1 MAEIVN
7 SLFGI
12 DPAALQ
18 QQQAGTDFAQAYRFA
33 QLDPFERANMAL
45 YQSGAGLA
53 RGTGQLLGGDQQLNR
68 ATALRQ
74 LAGQF
79 DLTSPEGLQQY
90 ASAAAQID
98 PRVSVLAAGEAARR
112 QQQGLTAEKTQ
123 QDIAKSRM
131 DIAAEERRIANDKR
145 LRDELNTL
153 PANATDEQILTV
165 FRKYGDPNVVIRAL
179 EASSVRRDAME
190 QRKVL
195 ADLKKYDEAKGDRA
209 KVDAATA
216 SADRIINTV
225 EEAIPLVG
233 FTTAGV
239 AAAVNIPGTQGR
251 NLEEALKTIKAN
263 LGFDRLQQMRDAS
276 KTGGAL
282 GQVAVK
288 ELEALQASI
297 ASLDRGQSPE
307 VLKRNLEDIKFYYSR
322 WSKAVRGEDPGPAVR
337 PRDQAKPAQG
347 ARGTMAAED
356 DALINKWLKQDYTWL
371 HTNKY

>member
-18 QQQAGTDFAQAYRFA
+18 QQQQILDANQAYRFA

-179 EASSVRRDAME
+179 EASSVRRGAME

-233 FTTAGV
+233 FLSAGL
-239 AAAVNIPGTQGR
+239 AGGLNIPGTQGR

-356 DALINKWLKQDYTWL
+356 DALV
-371 HTNKY
+371 NKYLQPTTPTR

>member
-45 YQSGAGLA
+45 FQSGAGLA
-53 RGTGQLLGGDQQLNR
+53 RGAGQLLGGDQQLNR

-145 LRDELNTL
+145 LRDELNSL

-233 FTTAGV
+233 FLSAGL
-239 AAAVNIPGTQGR
+239 AGGLNIPGTQGR

-356 DALINKWLKQDYTWL
+356 DALV
-371 HTNKY
+371 NKYLQPTTPTR

>member
-1 MAEIVN
+1 MAENIVN
-7 SLFGI
+7 SLFGV
-12 DPAALQ
+12 DPQMLQ
-18 QQQAGTDFAQAYRFA
+18 QQRQVLDANQAYRFA
-33 QLDPFERANMAL
+33 QLDPLQQATMSI
-45 YQSGAGLA
+45 YQGGAGLGRA
-53 RGTGQLLGGDQQLNR
+53 ATQLLGGDEQLNR

-74 LAGQF
+74 LAGQY
-79 DLTSPEGLQQY
+79 DLTTPEGLQQY

-98 PRVSVLAAGEAARR
+98 PRVSILASGEAARR
-112 QQQGLTAEKTQ
+112 QQQELTTQKT
-123 QDIAKSRM
+123 RM
-131 DIAAEERRIANDKR
+131 DIAAEERRIASDKR

-179 EASSVRRDAME
+179 EASSAKRAALDQKQA
-190 QRKVL
+190 L
-195 ADLKKYDEAKGDRA
+195 LDLKNYEKAQGEKA

-233 FTTAGV
+233 FMSAGF
-239 AAAVNIPGTQGR
+239 AGGLNIPGTQGR

-307 VLKRNLEDIKFYYSR
+307 VLKRNLDDIKFYYTR
-322 WSKAVRGEDPGPAVR
+322 WAKAVRGEDPGPAVR
-337 PRDQAKPAQG
+337 PRDKGKPAATAG
-347 ARGTMAAED
+347 AAGTMAAED
-356 DALINKWLKQDYTWL
+356 DALV
-371 HTNKY
+371 NKYLQPAPKK

>member
-1 MAEIVN
+1 MAEIVSN
-7 SLFGI
+7 LFGI

-18 QQQAGTDFAQAYRFA
+18 QSNAATDFAQAYRFA

-45 YQSGAGLA
+45 FQSGAGLA
-53 RGTGQLLGGDQQLNR
+53 RGTGQLLGGDEQLNR

-90 ASAAAQID
+90 ATAAAQID
-98 PRVSVLAAGEAARR
+98 PRVATQAAAEAARR
-112 QQQGLTAEKTQ
+112 QQQSLTAQKTRL
-123 QDIAKSRM
+123 DISKSEM
-131 DIAAEERRIANDKR
+131 DIAAENRKIASNAK
-145 LRDELNTL
+145 LREELNAL
-153 PANATDEQILTV
+153 PANATDDQILSV

-179 EASSVRRDAME
+179 EASSAKREAIE
-190 QRKVL
+190 QRKIM
-195 ADLKKYDEAKGDRA
+195 ADMKRYEQAEGDKS
-209 KVDAATA
+209 KVAAATA

-225 EEAIPLVG
+225 DEAIPLVG
-233 FTTAGV
+233 ITTAGV
-239 AAAVNIPGTQGR
+239 AGALNIPGTAGR
-251 NLEEALKTIKAN
+251 DLEEALKTIKAN

-297 ASLDRGQSPE
+297 ASLDRGQSPA
-307 VLKRNLEDIKFYYSR
+307 VLKRNLEDIKFYYTR

-337 PRDQAKPAQG
+337 PRAEQKAG
-347 ARGTMAAED
+347 AAGTMSSED
-356 DALINKWLKQDYTWL
+356 DALV
-371 HTNKY
+371 NKYLK

>member
-7 SLFGI
+7 NLFGI

-18 QQQAGTDFAQAYRFA
+18 QSNATTDFAQAYRFA

-45 YQSGAGLA
+45 YQSGAGIS
-53 RGTGQLLGGDQQLNR
+53 RGVGQLLGGDEQLNR
-68 ATALRQ
+68 
-74 LAGQF
+74 AGQF

-98 PRVSVLAAGEAARR
+98 PRVATQAAAEAARR
-112 QQQGLTAEKTQ
+112 QQQSLTAQKTRLDIGKTELDIKTTERKIAQDEK
-123 QDIAKSRM
+123 
-131 DIAAEERRIANDKR
+131 
-145 LRDELNTL
+145 LRAELNSL
-153 PANATDEQILTV
+153 PATATDEQILSV
-165 FRKYGDPNVVIRAL
+165 FRKYGNPDVVIRAL
-179 EASSVRRDAME
+179 EASLAKRAALE
-190 QRKVL
+190 QKQALV
-195 ADLKKYDEAKGDRA
+195 DLKNYEKAEGDKA
-209 KVDAATA
+209 KVSAATA

-225 EEAIPLVG
+225 DEAIPLVG
-233 FTTAGV
+233 ITTAGV
-239 AAAVNIPGTQGR
+239 AGALNIPGTDGR

-297 ASLDRGQSPE
+297 ASLDRGQSPA
-307 VLKRNLEDIKFYYSR
+307 VLKRNLEDIKFYYTR

-337 PRDQAKPAQG
+337 PRAEAKAG
-347 ARGTMAAED
+347 ATGTMSSED
-356 DALINKWLKQDYTWL
+356 DALV
-371 HTNKY
+371 NKYIGPQPQSK

>member
-18 QQQAGTDFAQAYRFA
+18 QQQQILDANQAYRFA

-45 YQSGAGLA
+45 YQSGAQVA
-53 RGTGQLLGGDQQLNR
+53 RGVGQLLGGDEQLNR

-98 PRVSVLAAGEAARR
+98 PRVSVLAAGEAAKR
-112 QQQGLTAEKTQ
+112 QQQELTTQKT
-123 QDIAKSRM
+123 RM
-131 DIAAEERRIANDKR
+131 DISAEERRIANDKR
-145 LRDELNTL
+145 LRDELNSL

-179 EASSVRRDAME
+179 EASSVRRDAMA
-190 QRKVL
+190 QKQVL
-195 ADLKKYDEAKGDRA
+195 ADLKKYEAAKSDEAKVA
-209 KVDAATA
+209 AATA

-233 FTTAGV
+233 FTTAGL
-239 AAAVNIPGTQGR
+239 AGGLNIPGTQGR

-337 PRDQAKPAQG
+337 PRDQAKPSQG

-356 DALINKWLKQDYTWL
+356 DALV
-371 HTNKY
+371 NKYLEPASKK

>member
-1 MAEIVN
+1 MAEIVRN
-7 SLFGI
+7 LFGI

-18 QQQAGTDFAQAYRFA
+18 MQQNATDLSNAYRFA

-45 YQSGAGLA
+45 YQSGAQIG
-53 RGTGQLLGGDQQLNR
+53 RGVTQLLGGDEQLNR

-79 DLTSPEGLQQY
+79 DLTTPEGLQQY

-98 PRVSVLAAGEAARR
+98 PRVATQAAAEAARR
-112 QQQGLTAEKTQ
+112 QQQGLVTQKTQ
-123 QDIAKSRM
+123 MEISSM
-131 DIAAEERRIANDKR
+131 ERRIAQDEK
-145 LRDELNTL
+145 LRAELNTL
-153 PANATDEQILTV
+153 PANATDEQILSV

-179 EASSVRRDAME
+179 EASSAKKAALIQKE
-190 QRKVL
+190 
-195 ADLKKYDEAKGDRA
+195 AANDLKRYEQAKSDEAKVA
-209 KVDAATA
+209 TVTA

-225 EEAIPLVG
+225 DEAIPLVG
-233 FTTAGV
+233 YLSAGL
-239 AAAVNIPGTQGR
+239 AGGLNIPGTQGR
-251 NLEEALKTIKAN
+251 NLEEALKTVKAN

-307 VLKRNLEDIKFYYSR
+307 VLKRNLEDIKFYYTR

-337 PRDQAKPAQG
+337 PRKEEKKG
-347 ARGTMAAED
+347 SIGTMSAED
-356 DALINKWLKQDYTWL
+356 DALVQ
-371 HTNKY
+371 KYL

>member
-1 MAEIVN
+1 MADIVN

-18 QQQAGTDFAQAYRFA
+18 QQRAATDFAQAYKFA

-45 YQSGAGLA
+45 YQSGAGIA
-53 RGTGQLLGGDQQLNR
+53 RGAGQLLGGDEQLNR

-90 ASAAAQID
+90 ASAAAKID
-98 PRVSVLAAGEAARR
+98 PRVATQAAAEAARR
-112 QQQGLTAEKTQ
+112 QQQSLTAEKTRLDIGKTELDMKTAERKIV
-123 QDIAKSRM
+123 QD
-131 DIAAEERRIANDKR
+131 DK
-145 LRDELNTL
+145 LRAELNAL
-153 PANATDEQILTV
+153 PATATDEQILTV

-179 EASSVRRDAME
+179 EASSAKKAALE
-190 QRKVL
+190 QKQTL
-195 ADLKKYDEAKGDRA
+195 LDLKNYEKAEGEKG
-209 KVDAATA
+209 KVAAATA

-225 EEAIPLVG
+225 DEAIPLVG
-233 FTTAGV
+233 ITTAGV
-239 AAAVNIPGTQGR
+239 AGALNIPGTDGR

-297 ASLDRGQSPE
+297 ASLDRGQSPDT
-307 VLKRNLEDIKFYYSR
+307 LRRNLEDIKFYYSR
-322 WSKAVRGEDPGPAVR
+322 WSKAVKGEDPGPAVR
-337 PRDQAKPAQG
+337 PRKEEKKG
-347 ARGTMAAED
+347 AAGTMAAED
-356 DALINKWLKQDYTWL
+356 DALV
-371 HTNKY
+371 NKYLNKE

>member
-1 MAEIVN
+1 MAEIVSN
-7 SLFGI
+7 LFGI

-18 QQQAGTDFAQAYRFA
+18 QSNATTDFAQAYRFA

-45 YQSGAGLA
+45 FQSGAGLA
-53 RGTGQLLGGDQQLNR
+53 RGTGQLLGGDEQLNR

-90 ASAAAQID
+90 ATAAAQID
-98 PRVSVLAAGEAARR
+98 PRVATQAAAEAARR
-112 QQQGLTAEKTQ
+112 QQQSLTAQKTRLDIGKTELDIKTTERKIAQDEK
-123 QDIAKSRM
+123 
-131 DIAAEERRIANDKR
+131 
-145 LRDELNTL
+145 LRAELNAL
-153 PANATDEQILTV
+153 PATATDEQILSV

-179 EASSVRRDAME
+179 EASAVKRDAIE
-190 QRKVL
+190 QRRIA
-195 ADLKKYDEAKGDRA
+195 ADLKKYDQAKSDEG
-209 KVDAATA
+209 KVAAATA

-225 EEAIPLVG
+225 DEAIPLVG
-233 FTTAGV
+233 ITTAGV
-239 AAAVNIPGTQGR
+239 AGALNIPGTSGR
-251 NLEEALKTIKAN
+251 DLEEALKTIKAN

-297 ASLDRGQSPE
+297 ASLDRGQSPA
-307 VLKRNLEDIKFYYSR
+307 VLKRNLEDIKFYYTR

-337 PRDQAKPAQG
+337 PRTDQKPG
-347 ARGTMAAED
+347 ATGTMAAED
-356 DALINKWLKQDYTWL
+356 DALINKYIGPQPQSK
-371 HTNKY
+371 

>member
-7 SLFGI
+7 NLFGI

-18 QQQAGTDFAQAYRFA
+18 QASSVMDANQAYRFA

-45 YQSGAGLA
+45 YQGGAGLA
-53 RGTGQLLGGDQQLNR
+53 RGTAQLLGGDEQLNR

-90 ASAAAQID
+90 ATAAAQID
-98 PRVSVLAAGEAARR
+98 PRVATQAAAEAARR
-112 QQQGLTAEKTQ
+112 QQQLLTAQKTRL
-123 QDIAKSRM
+123 DISKAEM
-131 DIAAEERRIANDKR
+131 DITGTQRKIAQDEK
-145 LRDELNTL
+145 LRAELNTL
-153 PANATDEQILTV
+153 PANATDEQILSV

-179 EASSVRRDAME
+179 EASSAKKAALIQKE
-190 QRKVL
+190 AAL
-195 ADLKKYDEAKGDRA
+195 DLKRYEQAKSDEAKVA
-209 KVDAATA
+209 TVTA

-225 EEAIPLVG
+225 DEAIPLVG
-233 FTTAGV
+233 YLSAGL
-239 AAAVNIPGTQGR
+239 AGGLNIPGTQGR
-251 NLEEALKTIKAN
+251 NLEEALKTVKAN

-307 VLKRNLEDIKFYYSR
+307 VLKRNLEDIKFYYTR

-337 PRDQAKPAQG
+337 PTKERTGGTG
-347 ARGTMAAED
+347 AVGTMSAED
-356 DALINKWLKQDYTWL
+356 DALITKWTSSQPQSKS
-371 HTNKY
+371 K

>member
-18 QQQAGTDFAQAYRFA
+18 QQQQILDANQAYRFA

-45 YQSGAGLA
+45 YQSGAQVA
-53 RGTGQLLGGDQQLNR
+53 RGVGQLLGGDEQLNR

-79 DLTSPEGLQQY
+79 DLTTPEGLQQY
-90 ASAAAQID
+90 ASAAAKID
-98 PRVSVLAAGEAARR
+98 PRVATLAAGEAARR
-112 QQQGLTAEKTQ
+112 QQQSLTAEQTRLNIGKTQ
-123 QDIAKSRM
+123 M
-131 DIAAEERRIANDKR
+131 DITSAERKISQDQK
-145 LRDELNTL
+145 LREELNAL
-153 PANATDEQILTV
+153 PPTATDEQILGV
-165 FRKYGDPNVVIRAL
+165 FRKYGNPDVVIRAL
-179 EASSVRRDAME
+179 EAS
-190 QRKVL
+190 L
-195 ADLKKYDEAKGDRA
+195 AKRAALDQKQALLDLKNYDKAQGEKA

-225 EEAIPLVG
+225 DEAIPLVG

-239 AAAVNIPGTQGR
+239 AGALNIPGTDGR

-297 ASLDRGQSPE
+297 ASLDRGQSPDT
-307 VLKRNLEDIKFYYSR
+307 LRRNLEDIKFYYTR

-347 ARGTMAAED
+347 AKGTMASED
-356 DALINKWLKQDYTWL
+356 DALV
-371 HTNKY
+371 NKYLEPATKK

>member
-1 MAEIVN
+1 MADIVSN
-7 SLFGI
+7 LFGI
-12 DPAALQ
+12 DPTALQ
-18 QQQAGTDFAQAYRFA
+18 QQQNATDFAQAYRFA

-45 YQSGAGLA
+45 YQSGAGLT
-53 RGTGQLLGGDQQLNR
+53 RGVGQLLGGDEQLNR
-68 ATALRQ
+68 ATQLRQ

-90 ASAAAQID
+90 ATAAAKID
-98 PRVSVLAAGEAARR
+98 PRVAVQASAEAQRR
-112 QQQGLTAEKTQ
+112 QALGLTTRKAE
-123 QDIAKSRM
+123 M
-131 DIAAEERRIANDKR
+131 DIAGAERKIVQDEK
-145 LRDELNTL
+145 LRAELNAL
-153 PANATDEQILTV
+153 PATATDEQILTV

-179 EASSVRRDAME
+179 EASSAKKAALD
-190 QRKVL
+190 QKQTL
-195 ADLKKYDEAKGDRA
+195 LDLQNYQKAEGEKA
-209 KVDAATA
+209 KVAAATA

-225 EEAIPLVG
+225 DEAIPLVG
-233 FTTAGV
+233 ITTAGV
-239 AAAVNIPGTQGR
+239 AGALNIPGTNGR

-337 PRDQAKPAQG
+337 PTKERTGGTSAA
-347 ARGTMAAED
+347 GTMAAED
-356 DALINKWLKQDYTWL
+356 DALV
-371 HTNKY
+371 NKYLK